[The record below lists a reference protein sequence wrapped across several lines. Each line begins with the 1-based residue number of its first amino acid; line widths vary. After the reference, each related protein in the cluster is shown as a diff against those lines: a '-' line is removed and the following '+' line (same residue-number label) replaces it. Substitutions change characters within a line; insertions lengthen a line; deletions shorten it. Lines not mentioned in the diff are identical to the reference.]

1 MKMIFHKTTKYLK
14 FQHDFFW
21 TGEGG
26 GGGAVFTAANSGI
39 RQIVFCKSKNI
50 AKNSGIRQHILCKS
64 KTTHCVL
71 KNVCVLYI

>member
-26 GGGAVFTAANSGI
+26 GGGQFLLQRIPEFG
-39 RQIVFCKSKNI
+39 KSYFVNPK
-50 AKNSGIRQHILCKS
+50 ILQRIPEFGNTFYVNPKQL
-64 KTTHCVL
+64 TV
-71 KNVCVLYI
+71 Y